1 MVIDK
6 IGNVNNIFETKR
18 AKNVPASGQTS
29 GGNDS
34 VEISSEGLK
43 AIEDARYVQVVREA
57 PDVRAEKVREI
68 KASIQAGTYDKDIN
82 EKILSM
88 VADKILAQFLRR

>member
-18 AKNVPASGQTS
+18 AKNVQSNGQTS

-43 AIEDARYVQVVREA
+43 AIEDARYIQVVRET
-57 PDVRAEKVREI
+57 PDVRADKVREI
-68 KASIQAGTYDKDIN
+68 KAAIQAGTYDKDMN
-82 EKILSM
+82 DKILSM
-88 VADKILAQFLRR
+88 VADKILAQFLRK